1 MVSCHS
7 ESPLCHSERS
17 EESKSH
23 FANAQYE
30 KENNLPQD
38 WEIKTLGEICE
49 TISAGGDKPNN
60 ATEIKTQENK
70 IPIYANGISNDGLV
84 GYTNIATIL
93 RPAVTVS
100 ARGTIGFACTRYEP
114 YFPIVRLIS
123 AIPNESI
130 LKLEFLR
137 YTLEFFI
144 PKGEGS
150 SIPQL
155 TIPAFKKIQI
165 PLPPIETQKQIVEI
179 LDSKFAALENLEKE
193 TNASLEK
200 LQRLKSSLLNLAFKG
215 ELIC

>member
-1 MVSCHS
+1 MDSCHS

-23 FANAQYE
+23 FVNAQYE
-30 KENNLPQD
+30 KHSNLPQD

-100 ARGTIGFACTRYEP
+100 AMGTIGFACTRYEP

-165 PLPPIETQKQIVEI
+165 PLSPIETQKQIVEI

-200 LQRLKSSLLNLAFKG
+200 LQRLKSSLLNLAFK
-215 ELIC
+215 